1 MNMKKAVIL
10 LVVLGLVM
18 GGCSGMSNT
27 EQRTLSGGAIGASSG
42 ALIGWA
48 AGCPACG
55 AAIGGG
61 AGLLGGYAYDQ
72 YQKSRGRP

>member
-1 MNMKKAVIL
+1 MKKLFVLAIVAAVL
-10 LVVLGLVM
+10 L
-18 GGCSGMSNT
+18 GGCAGMSST

-48 AGCPACG
+48 AGNPAAG

-61 AGLLGGYAYDQ
+61 AGALGGFLYDQ
-72 YQKSRGRP
+72 YEKSQGNP

>member
-1 MNMKKAVIL
+1 MKKVVIL
-10 LVVLGLVM
+10 LVIAALFL

-27 EQRTLSGGAIGASSG
+27 QQRVLSGGAIGASSG

-72 YQKSRGRP
+72 YEKSQGRP